1 MKITNILV
9 NLTNQIINDVILLS
23 VTFFFGAYLLYNAIC
38 KKIDAL
44 DALTLILLFLF
55 LFVFL
60 VFILKFTCDNKKSYK
75 YTIYYKSKYLP
86 KELTTKEIIDEI
98 MKKNFFDNEI
108 DEISVLTI
116 TIPSGDFNDIFL
128 QHINQM
134 KEETQKKE
142 DQKFLENEIHK
153 LK

>member
-9 NLTNQIINDVILLS
+9 NLTNQIINEVILLS

-75 YTIYYKSKYLP
+75 YTIYYKSKDLP
-86 KELTTKEIIDEI
+86 KELTAKEIIDEI
-98 MKKNFFDNEI
+98 MKKNFFW
-108 DEISVLTI
+108 
-116 TIPSGDFNDIFL
+116 
-128 QHINQM
+128 
-134 KEETQKKE
+134 
-142 DQKFLENEIHK
+142 
-153 LK
+153 